1 MKTVLDLETLNERAK
16 EVFELREDD
25 FVYDVEVSDDNVVT
39 ITIEETGT
47 KIEGF
52 RRVIFDYKPDM
63 SERPEALEYL
73 LGLRD
78 NFND

>member
-1 MKTVLDLETLNERAK
+1 MRTVLDLETLNERAK

-78 NFND
+78 DFND